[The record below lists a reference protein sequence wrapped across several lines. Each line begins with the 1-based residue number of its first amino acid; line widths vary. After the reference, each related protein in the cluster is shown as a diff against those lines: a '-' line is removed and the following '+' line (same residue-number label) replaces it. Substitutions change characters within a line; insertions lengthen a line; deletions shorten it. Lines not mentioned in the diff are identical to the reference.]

1 MIKIDNLKKQ
11 FGETCACDI
20 PSFTINDGDI
30 LGLVG
35 NNGAGKTTLFRLLL
49 DLLKADEGSVSYVF
63 SLPDGEASGTVATA
77 GMSGTVASA
86 GMSGTVAS
94 AGMSGTVASAGMSG
108 TVATEGAM
116 GTVAT
121 EGAVAINPTESE
133 AWKQHVGAYIDE
145 GFLIDFLTPEE
156 YFAFLGKVSGIS
168 QQEVDARL
176 QQFER
181 FANGEVFGQ
190 KKLIRNLSA
199 GNKMKVGIISALFRR
214 PKTVILDEPF
224 NFLDPTSQMVLK
236 HLLQDYANE
245 TGSTILI
252 SSHNLQHTVDISTRI
267 ALLEHGKII
276 RDLSNNEGSAASE
289 LQEYFE
295 AE

>member
-1 MIKIDNLKKQ
+1 MIQIENLKKQ

-49 DLLKADEGSVSYVF
+49 DLLQPDEGSVQIDSV
-63 SLPDGEASGTVATA
+63 
-77 GMSGTVASA
+77 
-86 GMSGTVAS
+86 
-94 AGMSGTVASAGMSG
+94 
-108 TVATEGAM
+108 
-116 GTVAT
+116 
-121 EGAVAINPTESE
+121 NPAESE

-168 QQEVDARL
+168 QTEVDERL
-176 QQFER
+176 GQFDR

-199 GNKMKVGIISALFRR
+199 GNKMKVGIISALLRH
-214 PKTVILDEPF
+214 PKTVVLDEPF
-224 NFLDPTSQMVLK
+224 NFLDPTSQLVLK
-236 HLLQDYANE
+236 HLLKDYAQQ
-245 TGSTILI
+245 TGATILI
-252 SSHNLQHTVDISTRI
+252 SSHNLQHTIDISSRI
-267 ALLEHGKII
+267 ALLEHGRII
-276 RDLSNNEGSAASE
+276 RDLPNQEGSASAE
-289 LQEYFE
+289 LQEYFG

>member
-63 SLPDGEASGTVATA
+63 SLPDGEASGTVATE
-77 GMSGTVASA
+77 GTV
-86 GMSGTVAS
+86 T
-94 AGMSGTVASAGMSG
+94 
-108 TVATEGAM
+108 
-116 GTVAT
+116 
-121 EGAVAINPTESE
+121 INPTESE